1 MKTGHGSYPNHQIT
15 ISYTPTP
22 SMTTSYI
29 QVDLAPE
36 EKVAILKYADF
47 FLDETTKA
55 DLLNKRKKWIRFKKY
70 VLSEVIGELS
80 YHCNRCKDNCM
91 LGLLDELICHL
102 EYYERQAK

>member
-1 MKTGHGSYPNHQIT
+1 
-15 ISYTPTP
+15 
-22 SMTTSYI
+22 MTTSYI

-36 EKVAILKYADF
+36 EKAAILKYADF

-55 DLLNKRKKWIRFKKY
+55 DLLNKRKKWIRFTKY

-80 YHCNRCKDNCM
+80 YHCNLCKDDCM
-91 LGLLDELICHL
+91 LGLLEELICHL